1 MLVVFTIVGGVLGFE
16 FQHLI
21 VSIATSF
28 IGSYITIRSISVIFG
43 GFPNELDLSQRLQTG
58 VYSGLAWY
66 VYLYL
71 TLILVLFGIG
81 LFVQIKTHNQDLKT
95 VVNNDKLFGL
105 LEHTEKQIT

>member
-1 MLVVFTIVGGVLGFE
+1 MGFE

-28 IGSYITIRSISVIFG
+28 IGSYITIRSISILFG

-58 VYSGLAWY
+58 VYSGMPWY

-71 TLILVLFGIG
+71 GLILILFVLG
-81 LFVQIKTHNQDLKT
+81 LFVQTKVQNQDLNT
-95 VVNNDKLFGL
+95 IVNNEKIVGL
-105 LEHTEKQIT
+105 LEHTEKQMS